1 MDGLTAR
8 LQTIKPKSADYEVQQ
23 RKIRD
28 SRCVCVGWHY
38 GSCVSV
44 SQLSKTR

>member
-28 SRCVCVGWHY
+28 SRCACGGLAF
-38 GSCVSV
+38 GSCESA
-44 SQLSKTR
+44 SQPSKPT